1 MAAAVK
7 SRSKNEV
14 YYGSMDDAT
23 YWRWQNVM
31 QKNYK
36 WVEFDPEQHEFAS
49 EHDRASSSSGPGSS
63 SQQQ

>member
-1 MAAAVK
+1 MAAGVK
-7 SRSKNEV
+7 RRSKNEV

-31 QKNYK
+31 EENYK
-36 WVEFDPEQHEFAS
+36 WTEFDPELHVLVS
-49 EHDRASSSSGPGSS
+49 EHDRASSSSGPGSA